1 MTESIRLIN
10 EEVRRLAAGGRWGK
24 EQTTALF
31 KFVGQLPDA
40 LELLPMVAGAYAN
53 ESAAR
58 QRLIRRGVLP
68 TPPSERVDEDVELL

>member
-1 MTESIRLIN
+1 MDSIRLIN
-10 EEVRRLAAGGRWGK
+10 EEVRRLAAGGKWGK

-31 KFVGQLPDA
+31 QFVGKLPDA
-40 LELLPMVAGAYAN
+40 LEILPRVAGAYAN

-68 TPPSERVDEDVELL
+68 PPPNERVDEETQLL